1 MRPCAAILV
10 LTTADEPSPGGAR
23 RPSDATLVQL
33 GMATGLPNGLRRVI
47 VVQQWGETSDQQ
59 AVLPESYRG
68 LPTLRFRDSVGEIH
82 TGLIERLRELR
93 VIV

>member
-1 MRPCAAILV
+1 
-10 LTTADEPSPGGAR
+10 
-23 RPSDATLVQL
+23 
-33 GMATGLPNGLRRVI
+33 MATGLPNGLRRVI